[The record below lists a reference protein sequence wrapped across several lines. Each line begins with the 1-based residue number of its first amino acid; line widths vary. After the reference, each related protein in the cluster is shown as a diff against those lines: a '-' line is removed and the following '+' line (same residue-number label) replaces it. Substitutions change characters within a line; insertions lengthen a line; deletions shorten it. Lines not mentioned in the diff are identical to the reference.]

1 MSKNFTAEEVS
12 KHNNEK
18 DCWIIVDGKV
28 YNTTDFLDEHP
39 GGKKIIVRVAG
50 KDASKQFHQYH
61 NVAAVLQKHGPR
73 LYVGNVGATAEATQ
87 PSAAKPA
94 EARGVPPSPAAGK
107 GSGRTFGDLVPWG
120 DPTWYQRWHSPYYN
134 DSHHRFR
141 AACRDWVQKE
151 LAPFVDQWEEGTTP
165 YPVHE
170 IIKKAANAGILPTV
184 VGAPWPTK
192 YAGSFI
198 AGGVKPEEFDAFH
211 ELIFLDE
218 CARTGSGGAG
228 LGWFGGLSI
237 GLGPILEF
245 GSEALKQR
253 VAVPCLHGDKMICLA
268 ITEPS
273 AGSDVAG
280 LTCEARKTPDGK
292 HYIVNGEKKWI
303 TNGVFADFFTVAVRT
318 GGPGAGG
325 ISVLLIE
332 RGPGV
337 KTTKMKCTGLW
348 ASGTTYISFEDVK
361 VPVENLIG
369 KENEGFKI
377 IMYNFNH
384 ERMSV
389 IIQANRLARVCLE
402 EAMLYAHKRKT
413 FGKRLIDHQVIREKI
428 ANMARYVE
436 STHAL
441 IESTT
446 YQLTKMSHDE
456 ASRVLGGTTALLK
469 AQATRTFE
477 LCAREASQVFGGLSY
492 TRGGQG
498 SKVER
503 LYREARAYTIF
514 AGSEEIMVDLAARQA
529 MKELELAANRKAK
542 L

>member
-1 MSKNFTAEEVS
+1 MS
-12 KHNNEK
+12 KHNSES

-28 YNTTDFLDEHP
+28 YDTTKFLSEHP
-39 GGKKIIVRVAG
+39 GGKKIIVKVAG
-50 KDASKQFHQYH
+50 KDATKQFHQYH
-61 NVAAVLQKHGPR
+61 NVTAVLAKYGPQLYIGDIGTASAAVVPASAPAPAPQKK
-73 LYVGNVGATAEATQ
+73 AESKQNT
-87 PSAAKPA
+87 
-94 EARGVPPSPAAGK
+94 RM
-107 GSGRTFGDLVPWG
+107 FGELVPWG

-134 DSHHRFR
+134 ESHHKFR
-141 AACRDWVQKE
+141 AACREFVERE
-151 LAPFVDQWEEGTTP
+151 LMPFVDQWEEQG
-165 YPVHE
+165 E
-170 IIKKAANAGILPTV
+170 IPIKEISMKAAKAGLLASA
-184 VGAPWPTK
+184 VGAPWRTQ
-192 YAGSFI
+192 YAGSFV
-198 AGGVKPEEFDAFH
+198 AGGIKPEEFDAFH

-237 GLGPILEF
+237 GLGPVLYF
-245 GSEALKQR
+245 GTDALREK
-253 VAVPCLHGDKMICLA
+253 VAGPCLRGEKIISLC

-273 AGSDVAG
+273 AGSDVAAI
-280 LTCEARKTPDGK
+280 TCEAKKSPCGK
-292 HYIVNGEKKWI
+292 FYIVNGEKKWI
-303 TNGVFADFFTVAVRT
+303 TNGIYSDFFTVAVRT
-318 GGPGAGG
+318 GPAGSGAAG

-337 KTTKMKCTGLW
+337 KTTKMKCSGVW
-348 ASGTTYISFEDVK
+348 ASGTTFISFEDVK

-402 EAMLYAHKRKT
+402 DAMLYAHKRKT
-413 FGKRLIDHQVIREKI
+413 FGKRLIDHPVIREKI
-428 ANMARYVE
+428 AYMARYVE

-446 YQLTKMSHDE
+446 YQISKMSHDE
-456 ASRVLGGTTALLK
+456 ALRVLGGTTALLK

-498 SKVER
+498 GRVER
-503 LYREARAYTIF
+503 LYRESRAYTIF
-514 AGSEEIMVDLAARQA
+514 AGSEEIMIDLAARQA
-529 MKELELAANRKAK
+529 MKDLEMSAK
-542 L
+542 LSGKSKL

>member
-1 MSKNFTAEEVS
+1 MTSFSSADVS
-12 KHNNEK
+12 KHNTEK
-18 DCWIIVDGKV
+18 DCWIIIDGKV
-28 YNTTDFLDEHP
+28 YNVTDFLDQHP
-39 GGKKIIVRVAG
+39 GGKKIIVKVAG
-50 KDASKQFHQYH
+50 KDASKQFHQFH
-61 NVAAVLQKHGPR
+61 NAAAVLQKYGPQ
-73 LYVGNVGATAEATQ
+73 LCVGEIST
-87 PSAAKPA
+87 SAS
-94 EARGVPPSPAAGK
+94 PPSQPTVPK
-107 GSGRTFGDLVPWG
+107 SPTKSPKSNQNTFGDLVPWG
-120 DPTWYQRWHSPYYN
+120 DPTWYQRWYSPYYN
-134 DSHHRFR
+134 ESHKRFR
-141 AACRDWVQKE
+141 SAVREFVERELMPNIESWDEGLVEYPIKE
-151 LAPFVDQWEEGTTP
+151 
-165 YPVHE
+165 
-170 IIKKAANAGILPTV
+170 ISMKAAKAGLLASV
-184 VGAPWPTK
+184 VGAPWPVK
-192 YAGSFI
+192 YAGNFI

-228 LGWFGGLSI
+228 LAFFGGLSI
-237 GLGPILEF
+237 ALGPILNF
-245 GSEALKQR
+245 GSEELKQK
-253 VAVPCLHGDKMICLA
+253 VAPACLRGEKIISLC
-268 ITEPS
+268 ITEPA

-280 LTCEARKTPDGK
+280 ITCEAKKSPDGK
-292 HYIVNGEKKWI
+292 FYIVNGEKKWI
-303 TNGVFADFFTVAVRT
+303 TNGIYSDFFTVAVRT
-318 GGPGAGG
+318 GGPGASG

-332 RGPGV
+332 RSPGV
-337 KTTKMKCTGLW
+337 KTTKMKCSGLW
-348 ASGTTYISFEDVK
+348 ASGTTFVTFEDVK

-402 EAMLYAHKRKT
+402 EAMVYAHKRKT
-413 FGKRLIDHQVIREKI
+413 FGQRLIDHQVIREKI
-428 ANMARYVE
+428 AYMARYIE

-446 YQLTKMSHDE
+446 YQLTKMGHDE

-477 LCAREASQVFGGLSY
+477 LCAREASQIFGGLSY

-503 LYREARAYTIF
+503 LSRESRAYTIF
-514 AGSEEIMVDLAARQA
+514 AGSEEIMIDLAARQA
-529 MKELELAANRKAK
+529 MKDLEMSARVANKSK